1 MAAVA
6 RAPVGSLR
14 RTFAEAAGWAQENIW
29 SSLTQAL
36 AHLALLLLA
45 IWVLRGGLDQS
56 PALAVAVGG
65 FWLAGLLWVTA
76 GALRHHFGPGAQW
89 LKERLFNSPASA
101 LLTLIIGLWVAAAIR
116 GVVDWAFVDASFTA
130 DRSAVEPHT
139 GATWGVVIANLK
151 LFLVGQF
158 PNGQLWRVWVSAFIV
173 AALIVLFILVYGPLR
188 DRLGRLRRLVT
199 GLWLVSPLV
208 IWFLLRGVGP
218 DTPLPLVETRFWG
231 GLLLTL
237 VITVFAIVVSFPLG
251 ILLALG
257 RRSQLPG
264 VPAWL
269 IYLVSG
275 GVALW
280 GVVTYTLPAWPMA
293 RTPLEFI
300 IILWPAWLLLAG
312 IALHRVWR
320 GNVAAAFSTVYIEV
334 VRGVP
339 LITVLFMAQLML
351 PLFLP
356 SNISIENAYRVMWG
370 FGLFSAA
377 YLAENVRGGLQ
388 SIPKGQYEA
397 AEALG
402 LNAFNQMR
410 LVILPQALRVVIPP
424 ITGQF
429 IGLFKDT
436 TLVAIVGLF
445 DLLNI
450 ANAVIA
456 QPDWLGLRREAY
468 VFITVI
474 YYIGCFGMA
483 QMGYWLERRAG
494 LGRR

>member
-1 MAAVA
+1 MAAIA
-6 RAPVGSLR
+6 RAPAGSLR
-14 RTFAEAAGWAQENIW
+14 RTLAEAAGWAQENIW
-29 SSLTQAL
+29 PTLGRGL
-36 AHLALLLLA
+36 AHLALLL
-45 IWVLRGGLDQS
+45 
-56 PALAVAVGG
+56 VAVWVVRGALVNQPVLALG
-65 FWLAGLLWVTA
+65 VVGLWLAGLVWVVI
-76 GALRHHFGPGAQW
+76 GAVRHHYDLGAQW
-89 LKERLFNSPASA
+89 LKDRLFNSAASA
-101 LLTLIIGLWVAAAIR
+101 MVTLIIALWIVAAIR
-116 GVVDWAFVDASFTA
+116 GLLAWAFLDASFVA
-130 DRSAVEPHT
+130 DPAAVGPHT

-158 PNGQLWRVWVSAFIV
+158 PRGELWRVWAS
-173 AALIVLFILVYGPLR
+173 ALIVVALIILFILVYGPLR
-188 DRLGRLRRLVT
+188 QRLGGLRRVVV
-199 GLWLVSPLV
+199 GLWLVSPIVLG
-208 IWFLLRGVGP
+208 FLLRGISPG
-218 DTPLPLVETRFWG
+218 TPLPIIETRFWG

-237 VITVFAIVVSFPLG
+237 IITVFAVIVSFPLG

-269 IYLVSG
+269 IYLVAG
-275 GVALW
+275 GAALW
-280 GVVTYTLPAWPMA
+280 GLVTYTLPAWPLA
-293 RTPLEFI
+293 RSPLEFV
-300 IILWPAWLLLAG
+300 IILWPVWLLLAG
-312 IALHRVWR
+312 VALHRVWR
-320 GNVAAAFSTVYIEV
+320 GNVAAAFSTLYIEL

-339 LITVLFMAQLML
+339 LITVLFLAQLML

-356 SNISIENAYRVMWG
+356 ANLNIENAYRVMWG
-370 FGLFSAA
+370 FALFSAA
-377 YLAENVRGGLQ
+377 YLAENVRGALQ

-402 LNAFNQMR
+402 LNTFNQLR

-429 IGLFKDT
+429 IALFKDT

-468 VFITVI
+468 LFITVI
-474 YYIGCFGMA
+474 YYIGCYGRA
-483 QMGYWLERRAG
+483 QMGYWLERQAG
-494 LGRR
+494 LGKR